1 MFLCVSFVGSVS
13 SQEVEEDTTPVVD
26 FSEAFG
32 DFSFPEIPDTVDLFQ
47 QPDIET
53 GLGDFI
59 ELFDNLQNP
68 TTNPLQDATSGDRG
82 IYLRTVP
89 TIPAPG
95 EGFYIQVTSG
105 FLNILDID
113 QIRWFVDNQR
123 VIPTENINKLNLI
136 AKNVGEPTRVR
147 IEIFDDE
154 VGFITL
160 ERIILPMLVDIL
172 SEGVGVVPN
181 WYLGKN
187 IPAYHS
193 PAKLTAI
200 VDYIDISGRRYRNED
215 FIFEW
220 KEGFYALDAPRRGAN
235 TFVTL
240 PILNPNKP
248 KRIDL
253 RVSPINNSAT
263 AKVAVFVNPVI
274 PNVYIY
280 ENDPVYGI
288 INERVV
294 GSNVFI
300 NENQSIT
307 VTAIPYF
314 FNKGEGQGHM
324 FDWFLDDN
332 ETGIKSN
339 SIVLDSPK
347 DTKDIKK
354 TNLLLKTRGSSFADV
369 LQYDEYEISVNF

>member
-1 MFLCVSFVGSVS
+1 MRTLVGSPTFLAIKLILFMFFVGSVS
-13 SQEVEEDTTPVVD
+13 SQEAEEDTTPVVD

-59 ELFDNLQNP
+59 ELF
-68 TTNPLQDATSGDRG
+68 
-82 IYLRTVP
+82 
-89 TIPAPG
+89 
-95 EGFYIQVTSG
+95 
-105 FLNILDID
+105 
-113 QIRWFVDNQR
+113 
-123 VIPTENINKLNLI
+123 
-136 AKNVGEPTRVR
+136 
-147 IEIFDDE
+147 
-154 VGFITL
+154 
-160 ERIILPMLVDIL
+160 
-172 SEGVGVVPN
+172 
-181 WYLGKN
+181 
-187 IPAYHS
+187 
-193 PAKLTAI
+193 
-200 VDYIDISGRRYRNED
+200 
-215 FIFEW
+215 EW

-248 KRIDL
+248 KRVDL

-274 PNVYIY
+274 PNVYVY

-324 FDWFLDDN
+324 FDWFLEN
-332 ETGIKSN
+332 QE
-339 SIVLDSPK
+339 L
-347 DTKDIKK
+347 
-354 TNLLLKTRGSSFADV
+354 
-369 LQYDEYEISVNF
+369 

>member
-1 MFLCVSFVGSVS
+1 MS
-13 SQEVEEDTTPVVD
+13 S
-26 FSEAFG
+26 
-32 DFSFPEIPDTVDLFQ
+32 
-47 QPDIET
+47 
-53 GLGDFI
+53 
-59 ELFDNLQNP
+59 
-68 TTNPLQDATSGDRG
+68 
-82 IYLRTVP
+82 
-89 TIPAPG
+89 
-95 EGFYIQVTSG
+95 
-105 FLNILDID
+105 
-113 QIRWFVDNQR
+113 
-123 VIPTENINKLNLI
+123 
-136 AKNVGEPTRVR
+136 
-147 IEIFDDE
+147 
-154 VGFITL
+154 
-160 ERIILPMLVDIL
+160 
-172 SEGVGVVPN
+172 N

-187 IPAYHS
+187 IPSYHS

-248 KRIDL
+248 KRVDL

-274 PNVYIY
+274 PNVYVY

-314 FNKGEGQGHM
+314 FNKGEDLQGHM
-324 FDWFLDDN
+324 
-332 ETGIKSN
+332 S
-339 SIVLDSPK
+339 
-347 DTKDIKK
+347 
-354 TNLLLKTRGSSFADV
+354 
-369 LQYDEYEISVNF
+369 